1 VRAGRYLAEWPS
13 RAACAVV
20 MAASLW
26 GCQLPTPQTT
36 VAAAYDFGPE
46 REKREA
52 RDLIKGVVL
61 IPAVNAPTWLESTG
75 IVYRL
80 LYEDGARPRV
90 YSLSRWIAPPAEML
104 TDRVRDRFADV
115 ARAVVTSGYG
125 AREDY
130 VLRVELDNFS
140 QQFDAP
146 DKSRIVLRA
155 RATLVSGTQ
164 RNLIAQHEFAIEGAA
179 EPNATGAVKA
189 LSEASSAFIDD
200 LVKWVAESVA
210 KTSAVKS

>member
-1 VRAGRYLAEWPS
+1 MRAGRHFGKWLG
-13 RAACAVV
+13 RAAFALVGG
-20 MAASLW
+20 ALLP
-26 GCQLPTPQTT
+26 GCTLPTPQTS
-36 VAAAYDFGPE
+36 VAAAYDFGPQ
-46 REKREA
+46 REKRQA
-52 RDLIKGVVL
+52 RDLIKGVLL
-61 IPAVNAPTWLESTG
+61 IPAVNAPTWLEGTG

-90 YSLSRWIAPPAEML
+90 YALSRWVAPPADML

-130 VLRVELDNFS
+130 VLRLELDNFS
-140 QQFDAP
+140 QQFEAP

-155 RATLVSGTQ
+155 RATLVSGSQ
-164 RNLIAQHEFAIEGAA
+164 RTLIAQREFAVERAA
-179 EPNATGAVKA
+179 EANAPGAVKA

-200 LVKWVAESVA
+200 LVNWVAESVA
-210 KTSAVKS
+210 KIDAVKS